1 MLVGDEVSLPT
12 EDIDVCIPDADGVEV
27 PLYSPSTGIKL
38 EPEGVEEEVVVSTS
52 LSDDVNAPGIIDG
65 EHVDQPPVV
74 GEVISEV
81 IEEGV
86 VDLPQDENLLSNLA
100 VD

>member
-1 MLVGDEVSLPT
+1 MLVGDEMPSMPT
-12 EDIDVCIPDADGVEV
+12 DDIDVCMSDADAVEV
-27 PLYSPSTGIKL
+27 SLYSPSTGIKL
-38 EPEGVEEEVVVSTS
+38 EPEEVEEEVVVSTS
-52 LSDDVNAPGIIDG
+52 LTDDVNGPGLIG
-65 EHVDQPPVV
+65 PEHGDQPAV

-86 VDLPQDENLLSNLA
+86 VDLPQDESLLSNLA